1 MNKHLHRIIN
11 RGIKE
16 DDEREVRRQ
25 IGLLNM
31 ATLLCFSTVS
41 IFIVI
46 NIVQH
51 NWILLVNN
59 VILVA
64 LTTCLLYISR
74 LKFFNTSI
82 IILTTLFSVYFFIN
96 ALLFHNALQYAILVM
111 MAISVLLIHSGG
123 WRIVMLGMQ
132 IALFMVYVYYQ
143 NSPAVIPPIPW
154 YRGFI
159 TTFAMLVIF
168 ACMLQYFKRKQLQ
181 YLKSLGRLNAQ
192 LQESNQVKERM
203 LSILSHDFNAPV
215 ANLVTTLGLVD
226 AELLTPAEF
235 NDVSVKLKRQLQV
248 LTTSLADVLHWSKMQ
263 ISGADGKPGNIYVKE
278 LVDDIH
284 PLFQYSLDEKKL
296 ALINKLDSNHHV
308 YANKQ
313 HVTLIFRN
321 LLSNA
326 IKYSH
331 QGGSIFIDA
340 EILPAKLKIRVQD
353 EGTGMLPGVLEALQT
368 EQLAFNS
375 TPGTAKEKGTGLG
388 LLLVREF
395 VQKNN
400 GELVIQSKL
409 GKGST
414 FYVLLPYDEDVN

>member
-143 NSPAVIPPIPW
+143 N
-154 YRGFI
+154 
-159 TTFAMLVIF
+159 
-168 ACMLQYFKRKQLQ
+168 
-181 YLKSLGRLNAQ
+181 
-192 LQESNQVKERM
+192 
-203 LSILSHDFNAPV
+203 
-215 ANLVTTLGLVD
+215 
-226 AELLTPAEF
+226 
-235 NDVSVKLKRQLQV
+235 
-248 LTTSLADVLHWSKMQ
+248 
-263 ISGADGKPGNIYVKE
+263 
-278 LVDDIH
+278 
-284 PLFQYSLDEKKL
+284 
-296 ALINKLDSNHHV
+296 
-308 YANKQ
+308 
-313 HVTLIFRN
+313 
-321 LLSNA
+321 
-326 IKYSH
+326 
-331 QGGSIFIDA
+331 
-340 EILPAKLKIRVQD
+340 
-353 EGTGMLPGVLEALQT
+353 
-368 EQLAFNS
+368 
-375 TPGTAKEKGTGLG
+375 
-388 LLLVREF
+388 
-395 VQKNN
+395 
-400 GELVIQSKL
+400 
-409 GKGST
+409 
-414 FYVLLPYDEDVN
+414 